1 MTTLD
6 KVIQMQQ
13 QGISDTE
20 ISTQLQNEGITP
32 TEIND
37 SLNQAKIKNAV
48 SPPENTIPEQAIPE
62 QATPQGMQESI
73 TSKTSEE
80 PTAPLST
87 NPKSQIPNA
96 SLANPKS
103 QIPNPSLANPESQG
117 SAPTNS
123 ESESVRVIPNASP
136 VAPEIYPPQTPNSQ
150 PPTPDYQP
158 QDNYY
163 QETPQSYSQQ
173 DYYAPQ
179 TGMDTDTI
187 SEIAEQVTT
196 EKLNEY
202 KKKIGDIAS
211 FKNTIQDKVDD
222 IDDRLKRIENTI
234 DKLQQAIVG
243 KIGEFGE
250 SNAMIHKD
258 LDNLHGTVAKLMNP
272 LIDNYN
278 ELKKMAK

>member
-1 MTTLD
+1 MGTLD

-20 ISTQLQNEGITP
+20 IYTQLQNEGVSP

-37 SLNQAKIKNAV
+37 SLNQARIKNAV
-48 SPPENTIPEQAIPE
+48 SPPENTPQEQAPQE
-62 QATPQGMQESI
+62 MQASI
-73 TSKTSEE
+73 TSTPFKQ
-80 PTAPLST
+80 PTTQQAPAQ
-87 NPKSQIPNA
+87 PMAREIPA
-96 SLANPKS
+96 QPVTTP
-103 QIPNPSLANPESQG
+103 QTPS
-117 SAPTNS
+117 
-123 ESESVRVIPNASP
+123 
-136 VAPEIYPPQTPNSQ
+136 PEIYPPQEQ
-150 PPTPDYQP
+150 YQETQS

-163 QETPQSYSQQ
+163 QETPQAYSQQ

-179 TGMDTDTI
+179 AGQIDSETI
-187 SEIAEQVTT
+187 SEIAEQVVT

-202 KKKIGDIAS
+202 KNKIGDIAS
-211 FKNTIQDKVDD
+211 FRNTIQDKVDD
-222 IDDRLKRIENTI
+222 IDDRLKRIENNI

-250 SNAMIHKD
+250 TSAMIHKD
-258 LDNLHGTVAKLMNP
+258 LDNLHGTVSKLMNP